1 MTAKQRKNLSLNFE
15 IDGYQE
21 DQIVGV
27 SIAESYK
34 RLKSSKDPHEWP
46 EDRDA
51 LLKAFQCVYRYYTGR
66 ALR

>member
-1 MTAKQRKNLSLNFE
+1 MKRKPLSLNFE

-34 RLKSSKDPHEWP
+34 QLKATKDPHEWP
-46 EDRDA
+46 ENRED
-51 LLKAFQCVYRYYTGR
+51 LLKAFKCVYHHYTGKN
-66 ALR
+66 LK